1 MAEQPLAGFPISNT
15 RGPRSSLDRVRQ
27 TIDSLG
33 LAVREVRADGFMA
46 ACPAH
51 GDKTPSLHVSWVR
64 GQRGGSVL
72 FHCHASCETQDVIAA
87 LGLSWQDLFDEPLPV
102 RERGFERVGRSTA
115 SRRAGQRRGRLGR
128 LPEPIVMHPGVDESA
143 VDHQWVEVARYPY
156 VTLDG
161 TLVQEVIRE
170 ECTAEGTK
178 HKNFPQVWVGRD
190 GRRVKTRPRDFQPVL
205 YRAPQVAKA
214 IAAGVEVWV
223 LEGEKDVETAERLG
237 LVATTNTQGG
247 KSFPADLVP
256 SLGGAKIA
264 VVLDRDATG
273 WARGVDLHAKL
284 TDVGSRVRLL
294 LPDVAEAK
302 ADFTDHVE
310 AGHGVDDFIE
320 VSVELVQIWHELES
334 ELARARAKAKSLAQA
349 IDEARARW
357 DLAEA
362 GTDVEDNRRF
372 ARRWVMETEIRQEAL
387 ADLAGKVQA
396 HGVRAG
402 AEWAAAALTEVDRLL
417 TEGTD
422 AARRVHND
430 LSIAVPGALRP
441 RDAAGVTPLKL
452 VPAPAAT
459 PDDERESLQ
468 PSSGARTDAP
478 VFRVIGDG
486 IYQWEPERS
495 SRRRSD
501 DWDDEEEPG
510 KLKQLLS
517 MVVRVVAR
525 EYLEGEEHDDIDTA
539 QLLGRSTTGRKRAA
553 APRTLTAVRLQYTD
567 PDSGE
572 LMEIRV
578 AADQWRDH
586 SWLESLPGR
595 PDYDHKRAGLDT
607 LQRAILAISDDV
619 VDEVLHRSTG
629 WRQGPDGTHR
639 YIHARGA
646 ITADGH
652 QDVEVSFTGPIS
664 RFDLPDPTRDP
675 QALRDAWLN
684 CSATML
690 DRFPGRIAAPLLGH
704 VFRSVMG
711 GNKWNLALIGSPGT
725 YKTSIAAKVMHH
737 LGERWDHNT
746 PLSSMSGNGAT
757 FNALRL
763 TLHKAKDALGW
774 LDDFAPTKS
783 WLDAQKLLEETS
795 RLIHNTEQRPRS
807 SRDGQD
813 VLPGTAPRTSGLFTS
828 EVMPRPG
835 SSGGERMLVV
845 PLARGDV
852 ERELL
857 FPLDAPLSRHG
868 RALVMA
874 SFISWLAA
882 DFLGR
887 RTHYLAIA
895 DEYADTLV
903 ADAGE
908 TVRQAAAIANTWIGW
923 VAMCDFLL
931 DLGAITIEER
941 TATLE
946 RVDEHLHE
954 AGRAAVDPD
963 IPRTTGA
970 RVRELLGYALRQG
983 IAYVDDVRTGDNP
996 PWPLAGRLGWRR
1008 TCVAE
1013 AADNLP
1019 ARYRLDRG
1027 GIRLG
1032 YVLHDPGP
1040 KERRGRILMCEPSQ
1054 VEAVIKAA
1062 GATQVEKL
1070 EIDWKTAARALYD
1083 EGTLLGDATSESGRV
1098 RLTLKCRIYAEGID
1112 ARMAVLDLDQIIG
1125 DDEDDQDDGQ
1135 PGAGPTDGPSDGGLD
1150 DAPRG
1155 PGGRRIPGLTPV
1167 DPQIVDAATGGRQ
1180 AGHDVTPTNHRDL
1193 PGSDQPHE
1201 ETEMT
1206 NPTAT
1211 AAVCVECG
1219 YPTNTTW
1226 RDRPLHVSCWTQLLT
1241 TGVLA
1246 DGTEQPTATDQAAAV
1261 PAPQP
1266 AAAAPAATP
1275 TTKATTPARSA
1286 AAKSS
1291 KTGPAAAGFR
1301 AAAAVVDLDGIWL
1314 SNGEQMPWFTSG
1326 PPTHVGQLM
1335 LLAHHL
1341 NLGTQTTKY
1350 LSAGPQVWVGADLAR
1365 HMGIDV
1371 ASIEA
1376 AEEKDRD
1383 KVAHEVTAN
1392 AAAITDAID
1401 KGYSLGGDGKSLGR
1415 WTRVW
1420 KGTAKSVWLVLLP
1433 AMTRDAAS
1441 VALMSGDPD
1450 HATLA
1455 KRIGLLADQLGAPYH
1470 LSPSSTGLDLMK
1482 ALRRKDHERF
1492 FSVTEPIE
1500 PATIGN
1506 LETETNW
1513 CRKPDGD
1520 ELEHQW
1526 VHAYDRSGSYLA
1538 GVSGLELG
1546 VGEPIHHPEGT
1557 AFVPR
1562 LPGYW
1567 KIEVPESGDWRMP
1580 NPLDWRG
1587 KSAGRTR
1594 WMTTPA
1600 LEFALEQEYAPTI
1613 LEAWTWPEHARVLDP
1628 WYERIRDARTALDT
1642 DDIDAQAARDQLKQ
1656 IYAHTIGM
1664 LGSGTYREGKEGYR
1678 PDWRHHIVAK
1688 ARTNVLR
1695 RVATIG
1701 RDSGRWPVA
1710 IATDTVLYTSNEADP
1725 VKAWPGGP
1733 KTLGRELGR
1742 YKPEGS
1748 VPLAE
1753 HLQYLA
1759 GGTYTGRDKIVDA
1772 RDGAE

>member
-1 MAEQPLAGFPISNT
+1 MAS
-15 RGPRSSLDRVRQ
+15 
-27 TIDSLG
+27 
-33 LAVREVRADGFMA
+33 
-46 ACPAH
+46 CPAH
-51 GDKTPSLHVSWVR
+51 GDKTPSLHVSWTR
-64 GQRGGSVL
+64 GPNGGSVL
-72 FHCHASCETQDVIAA
+72 LRCHAGCENRDVVDA
-87 LGLSWQDLFDEPLPV
+87 LGLTWPDLFDEPLPE
-102 RERGFERVGRSTA
+102 RERTFDRVGKSPTQ
-115 SRRAGQRRGRLGR
+115 RRAGQRRGRLGA
-128 LPEPIVMHPGVDESA
+128 LPKPIVVHPRTDDGVE
-143 VDHQWVEVARYPY
+143 HQWVEVARYPY
-156 VTLDG
+156 VDADG
-161 TLVQEVIRE
+161 NLVQEVIRQ
-170 ECTAEGTK
+170 ECTAEGVK
-178 HKNFPQVWVGRD
+178 HKNFPQVWITTG
-190 GRRVKTRPRDFQPVL
+190 GRRVKTSPRGFKPVL
-205 YRAPQVAKA
+205 YRAPQVARA
-214 IAAGVEVWV
+214 VRDGVEVWL

-247 KSFPADLVP
+247 KSFPDDLVDD
-256 SLGGAKIA
+256 LAGAQVA

-273 WARGVDLHAKL
+273 WARGVDLHTKL
-284 TDVGSRVRLL
+284 TAVDAHVRLL
-294 LPDVAEAK
+294 LPDVDEAK

-310 AGHGVDDFIE
+310 AGHGVEDLIE
-320 VSVELVQIWHELES
+320 VNVQVIQIWHDLES
-334 ELARARAKAKSLAQA
+334 ELARARAKATGLTQA
-349 IDEARARW
+349 VDEARARW
-357 DLAEA
+357 ALAEA
-362 GTDVEDNRRF
+362 GTDVEDNRRY
-372 ARRWVMETEIRQEAL
+372 ARRWVLETEIRQEAL
-387 ADLAGKVQA
+387 AELVAKVQG

-402 AEWAAAALTEVDRLL
+402 AEWAAAAVAEAARLL
-417 TEGTD
+417 ADGTD
-422 AARRVHND
+422 AARRVHNE
-430 LSIAVPGALRP
+430 LSVAVPPSLAPREKGTVTKGPLRLVTSP
-441 RDAAGVTPLKL
+441 DTEQEPDSRQAA
-452 VPAPAAT
+452 
-459 PDDERESLQ
+459 
-468 PSSGARTDAP
+468 SGARADAP
-478 VFRVIGDG
+478 VFRVIDG
-486 IYQWEPERS
+486 RIYQWEPERNA
-495 SRRRSD
+495 RRRSD
-501 DWDDEEEPG
+501 DWDDDEEPG

-525 EYLEGEEHDDIDTA
+525 EYLEGEEHDDVDGAT
-539 QLLGRSTTGRKRAA
+539 LLGRSTTGRKRAA
-553 APRTLTAVRLQYTD
+553 APRTLTAMRLQYVD
-567 PDSGE
+567 PDSDE

-578 AADQWRDH
+578 GADQWRDH
-586 SWLESLPGR
+586 SWLESLPGS

-607 LQRAILAISDDV
+607 LQRAIMAISDNI
-619 VDEVLHRSTG
+619 VDEVLFRSTG
-629 WRQGPDGTHR
+629 WRQAPDGTHQ

-646 ITADGH
+646 ITATGH

-664 RFDLPDPTRDP
+664 RFDLPDPVRDP
-675 QALRDAWLN
+675 QALRNAWLD
-684 CSATML
+684 CSVTML
-690 DRFPGRIAAPLLGH
+690 ERLPGRVSAPLLGH
-704 VFRSVMG
+704 VFRSVLG
-711 GNKWNLALIGSPGT
+711 GNKWNVALIGSPGT

-845 PLARGDV
+845 PLARGEV

-857 FPLDAPLSRHG
+857 FPLDLPLSRHG

-882 DFLGR
+882 DLTGL
-887 RTHYLAIA
+887 RTHYLQIA
-895 DEYADTLV
+895 DDYADALV
-903 ADAGE
+903 SEAGE

-923 VAMCDFLL
+923 VAMCDFLA
-931 DLGAITIEER
+931 DVEAITSDER
-941 TATLE
+941 TDTLK
-946 RVDEHLHE
+946 RVDEYLHE

-983 IAYVDDVRTGDNP
+983 IAYVDDARDGNNP

-1013 AADNLP
+1013 AAEGLP

-1027 GIRLG
+1027 GLRLG

-1040 KERRGRILMCEPSQ
+1040 KERGRVLMCEPSQ
-1054 VEAVIKAA
+1054 IEAAIKAA
-1062 GATQVEKL
+1062 GSTQVERL

-1083 EGTLLGDATSESGRV
+1083 EGTLIGDATSEAGRV
-1098 RLTLKCRIYAEGID
+1098 RLTLKCRIQAEGTD
-1112 ARMAVLDLDQIIG
+1112 MRMAVLHLDQIIG
-1125 DDEDDQDDGQ
+1125 EDGDEDDDL
-1135 PGAGPTDGPSDGGLD
+1135 PEAGPNDGPTGDSGPTGT
-1150 DAPRG
+1150 PRG
-1155 PGGRRIPGLTPV
+1155 PGGRHIPGLEQI
-1167 DPQIVDAATGGRQ
+1167 DPQIVDAANATRQ
-1180 AGHDVTPTNHRDL
+1180 ARVNVPPTDRGDL
-1193 PGSDQPHE
+1193 MGSDQPHE
-1201 ETEMT
+1201 ENDMSE
-1206 NPTAT
+1206 T
-1211 AAVCVECG
+1211 AATLCVECG
-1219 YPTNTTW
+1219 YPTRTLW
-1226 RDRPLHVSCWTQLLT
+1226 QGRPLHVSCWIQL
-1241 TGVLA
+1241 VN
-1246 DGTEQPTATDQAAAV
+1246 DGAIPSGSEQPALPTQAAAASPAAPPTV
-1261 PAPQP
+1261 PAP
-1266 AAAAPAATP
+1266 ARTARATTRTAATKAGQSGP
-1275 TTKATTPARSA
+1275 TASRER
-1286 AAKSS
+1286 
-1291 KTGPAAAGFR
+1291 FI
-1301 AAAAVVDLDGIWL
+1301 AAAAVVDLEGIWL
-1314 SNGEQMPWFTSG
+1314 SNGERMDWFTSG
-1326 PPTHVGQLM
+1326 PPTHIGQLM

-1341 NLGTQTTKY
+1341 RLGAQTTKY
-1350 LSAGPQVWVGADLAR
+1350 MTAAGQIWIGADLAR

-1371 ASIEA
+1371 DAIEA
-1376 AEEKDRD
+1376 AEEKERD
-1383 KVAHEVTAN
+1383 KVVHEVTAQIP
-1392 AAAITDAID
+1392 AVTTALER
-1401 KGYSLGGDGKSLGR
+1401 GYKLGGDGQSLGR

-1420 KGTAKSVWLVLLP
+1420 KGSEKSVWMVILP
-1433 AMTRDAAS
+1433 AMTRDGSS
-1441 VALMSGDPD
+1441 VALMTGDPD

-1455 KRIGLLADQLGAPYH
+1455 KRIGLLADKLGAPYH
-1470 LSPSSTGLDLMK
+1470 LSASSTGLDLMK
-1482 ALRRKDHERF
+1482 DLRRKDHERF
-1492 FSVTEPIE
+1492 FVVTEPVE
-1500 PATIGN
+1500 PASIGN

-1513 CRKPDGD
+1513 CRKPSAE

-1546 VGEPIHHPEGT
+1546 IGEPIHHPEGT

-1567 KIEVPESGDWRMP
+1567 RIEVPESGDWRMP

-1587 KSAGRTR
+1587 RAAGRTR

-1600 LEFALEQEYAPTI
+1600 LEFAIEQEYSPEI

-1642 DDIDAQAARDQLKQ
+1642 DDADAQAARDQLKQ

-1701 RDSGRWPVA
+1701 RDTDRWPVA
-1710 IATDTVLYTSNEADP
+1710 IATDTVLYTSNEPDP

-1748 VPLAE
+1748 VLLAD
-1753 HLQYLA
+1753 HLEYLT